1 MSLQKA
7 NVGGGSSR
15 ITGSISQTHL
25 ARAPPLHAAPPKT
38 SILWGAHW
46 EAVCQDPLKSLSLGS
61 AKNVRPWEM
70 ILKEPKW

>member
-1 MSLQKA
+1 M
-7 NVGGGSSR
+7 GGETSR
-15 ITGSISQTHL
+15 ITGSISQNHL
-25 ARAPPLHAAPPKT
+25 ARASPLPEAPPQT
-38 SILWGAHW
+38 RILWGAHW